1 MGPNYLILSD
11 LSFENDHINLE
22 LLIRLKNGDILAFD
36 ELYKLYSH
44 KLFSFVF
51 RILKDEADSDDIV
64 QEVFLK
70 IWTHREKLG
79 DYRLLNSFIF
89 TIAYNNSISLIRKR
103 ISSTKYIE
111 YLRVL
116 SVNQPPANFITEIEL
131 IELNNKV
138 ENLISSL
145 PERQKQIFLMHR
157 EKGLTYPEIAAEL
170 EISKNTVENHMV
182 KALKYLRQNLNNF
195 WGSILF
201 FYLYF

>member
-1 MGPNYLILSD
+1 

-36 ELYKLYSH
+36 KLYKLYSH

-70 IWTHREKLG
+70 IWAYREKLG
-79 DYRLLNSFIF
+79 DYKLLNSFIF

-116 SVNQPPANFITEIEL
+116 SVSQTPANFITEIEL
-131 IELNNKV
+131 TELNNKV
-138 ENLISSL
+138 ENLISNL
-145 PERQKQIFLMHR
+145 PERQKQIFLLHR
-157 EKGLTYPEIAAEL
+157 EKGLTYPEIAEEL

-195 WGSILF
+195 LGSILF
-201 FYLYF
+201 FYIYL